1 MEENQQ
7 TAPRGQAAPAPQS
20 SVASSNQNLMGA
32 LTYLLGFIT
41 GIAFLVIEKKN
52 KFVRFHAM
60 QSTMLS
66 AGIFVLSI
74 VLGVIPVIGWILGM
88 LLGPVSLILWIVMMY
103 KAYSGEMFKLP
114 YVGEMAEKQ
123 LNKIA

>member
-1 MEENQQ
+1 MKEN
-7 TAPRGQAAPAPQS
+7 TKPIESPVTGT
-20 SVASSNQNLMGA
+20 NQNLMGA
-32 LTYLLGFIT
+32 ITYLLGFIT
-41 GIAFLVIEKKN
+41 GVAFLLIEKNN

-60 QSTMLS
+60 QSTMVS
-66 AGIFVLSI
+66 VGIFVLSI
-74 VLGVIPVIGWILGM
+74 VLGIIPVIGWILGI

-123 LNKIA
+123 LNKLN